1 MIYCRAAPSVIL
13 HDKLL
18 FWKKTERLAVVQFLY
33 SVVEGVIAPST
44 PWLKIFLTVI
54 IGVKMQ
60 KSKVLISSEATGA
73 AQPPDF
79 FLILIWAWIV
89 GVLGNYSY

>member
-1 MIYCRAAPSVIL
+1 
-13 HDKLL
+13 
-18 FWKKTERLAVVQFLY
+18 
-33 SVVEGVIAPST
+33 
-44 PWLKIFLTVI
+44 
-54 IGVKMQ
+54 MQ